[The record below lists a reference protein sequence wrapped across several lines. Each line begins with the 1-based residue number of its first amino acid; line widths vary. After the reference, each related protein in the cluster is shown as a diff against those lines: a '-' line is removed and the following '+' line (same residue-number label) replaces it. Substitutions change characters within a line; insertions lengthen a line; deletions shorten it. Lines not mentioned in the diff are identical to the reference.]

1 MGLGLGL
8 DKQVRVRVRVRVWR
22 LKLGLGLICHSVS
35 AMYRLMSVAG
45 QGLGYKIV

>member
-1 MGLGLGL
+1 MFFGLGLGL
-8 DKQVRVRVRVRVWR
+8 DKKVRVGVWR